1 MGKLQNFPGMTCGVW
16 QSRPQSRGYVKAST
30 KNISDPPK
38 IQPNYLKE
46 KWKLIRLPDKPG
58 IKVTINNNLNK
69 FDLAHYDSD
78 KSIRGREYG
87 YELLWNGLRKGGI
100 LISDDIENNL
110 SFSRFVE
117 SKKSRFAVIKKNNKY
132 IGIVIK

>member
-1 MGKLQNFPGMTCGVW
+1 M
-16 QSRPQSRGYVKAST
+16 
-30 KNISDPPK
+30 I
-38 IQPNYLKE
+38 
-46 KWKLIRLPDKPG
+46 
-58 IKVTINNNLNK
+58 
-69 FDLAHYDSD
+69 LAHYDSD

-117 SKKSRFAVIKKNNKY
+117 SKESRFTVIKKDNKY